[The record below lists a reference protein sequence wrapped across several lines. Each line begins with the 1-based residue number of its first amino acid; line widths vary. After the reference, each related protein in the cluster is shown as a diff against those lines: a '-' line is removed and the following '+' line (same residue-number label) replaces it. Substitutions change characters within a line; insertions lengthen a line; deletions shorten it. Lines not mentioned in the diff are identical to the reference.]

1 MILTS
6 FERAINSLKE
16 AILEYNKDKNNS
28 FVRDSVIQRFE
39 YTYELSIKMLKRYLE
54 SISSSKNEIDM
65 MSFNDIIRKA
75 NIKGLLNGNLE
86 TWQKYRE
93 MRNITSH
100 TYEEEKALEVI
111 GIANSFLYDSEF
123 LLNSLKSR
131 CLD

>member
-6 FERAINSLKE
+6 FEKAINSLKE
-16 AILEYNKDKNNS
+16 AIAEYNKNKSNS

-54 SISSSKNEIDM
+54 TISSSKSEVDM

-75 NIKGLLNGNLE
+75 NIKGMLSGNLE
-86 TWQKYRE
+86 DWRNYRD

-100 TYEEEKALEVI
+100 TYDEEKASQVI
-111 GIANSFLYDSEF
+111 SVVDGFLYDAEF
-123 LLNSLKSR
+123 LLNILKEK

>member
-111 GIANSFLYDSEF
+111 SIVNNFLYDSEF
-123 LLNSLKSR
+123 LLNNLKKK

>member
-100 TYEEEKALEVI
+100 TYEEETALEVI

>member
-54 SISSSKNEIDM
+54 NISSSKNEIDM

-111 GIANSFLYDSEF
+111 SIANNFLYDSEF
-123 LLNSLKSR
+123 LLNNLKKK